1 MISNHK
7 NSLKTEIKIV
17 FPLLLVFIFLW
28 ISPVMLRAQKKQKV
42 FVERTDVQRYT
53 KKIGKERLIG
63 HVIIR
68 QGNTRFY
75 CDSAYLDDKSNS
87 FEAFSNVHINVNDS
101 VDVYGNRMHY
111 DGNTRIAELFG
122 DVKLLDKKTTLTTGH
137 LVYNRNTKIAFYD
150 SGGTIVSGDNNLVS
164 RKGYYKTQI
173 KTFYFRKDVVL
184 TNPRSET
191 YSDTL
196 IYNTIN
202 ETAYFQ
208 GPTVIRGK
216 ESTVYTEKGYY
227 DTKSDFSKLTKKPRV
242 MSSQQTIS
250 ADSIYYNNQTTY
262 GNAFGRVEIND
273 TLHNVV
279 IRGKLGSMWDN
290 RGMSYIT
297 DSAMAI
303 TYDKKDSMYIHSDT
317 LWMFFDKKKQA
328 KKMLAYHNVRFFRDD
343 MQGKCDSLAYNM
355 YDSTIRLY
363 TDPVMWSGKNQ
374 LTADSIHINVSG
386 NRLDSLVMYNTAFI
400 VSLDSLEGYNQI
412 RGKDMIGYFRKNH
425 LYKILVDGNA
435 QTLYYIRDDN
445 GSLIGIDLAESS
457 SMVIRLE
464 ENKINS
470 INYVSKVKEITYPEK
485 KLPPEMKRL
494 KGFNWQETL
503 RPRDKNDIF
512 LKPPGS

>member
-1 MISNHK
+1 M
-7 NSLKTEIKIV
+7 KTEIKII

-63 HVIIR
+63 NVIIR
-68 QGNTRFY
+68 QGKTRFY

-122 DVKLLDKKTTLTTGH
+122 NVKLLDKKTTLSTEH
-137 LVYNRNTKIAFYD
+137 LVYNRNTKTAFYD

-164 RKGYYKTQI
+164 KKGYYKTQI

-227 DTKSDFSKLTKKPRV
+227 DTKSDFSKLTKKPMV

-400 VSLDSLEGYNQI
+400 VSLDSLDNYNQI

-435 QTLYYIRDDN
+435 QTLYYIRDDD
-445 GSLIGIDLAESS
+445 STLIGIDLAESS
-457 SMVIRLE
+457 SMLIRLAG
-464 ENKINS
+464 NKINS

-485 KLPPEMKRL
+485 KLPPDMKRL
-494 KGFNWQETL
+494 KGFNWQESL
-503 RPRDKNDIF
+503 RPRDKYDIF
-512 LKPPGS
+512 QKTSK